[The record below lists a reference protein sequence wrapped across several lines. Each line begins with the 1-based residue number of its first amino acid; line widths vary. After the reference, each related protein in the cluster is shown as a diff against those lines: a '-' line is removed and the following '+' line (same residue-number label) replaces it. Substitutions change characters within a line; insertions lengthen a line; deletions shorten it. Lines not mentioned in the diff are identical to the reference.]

1 MNRFET
7 ISPSEIDRILDRI
20 GKDWMLI
27 SASDGTRT
35 NTMTASWGCMGVLWN
50 KPVAVCFI
58 RPQRYT
64 YEIVESTD
72 RLTLSFFDGNYRDAL
87 TFCGRNSGRDG
98 DKFKSSGLTCTHT
111 ENGIPYSEEASL
123 VLVCR
128 KLYADDLKKSSFV
141 DPSLLS
147 NYPNDDFHRVYVCEI
162 EAVLCKK

>member
-72 RLTLSFFDGNYRDAL
+72 RLTLSFFDGQRTRRRQIQKLRLDLHPHRKRDSISRGSISCARLPQAL
-87 TFCGRNSGRDG
+87 RGR
-98 DKFKSSGLTCTHT
+98 
-111 ENGIPYSEEASL
+111 SEKK
-123 VLVCR
+123 LVC
-128 KLYADDLKKSSFV
+128 
-141 DPSLLS
+141 
-147 NYPNDDFHRVYVCEI
+147 
-162 EAVLCKK
+162 